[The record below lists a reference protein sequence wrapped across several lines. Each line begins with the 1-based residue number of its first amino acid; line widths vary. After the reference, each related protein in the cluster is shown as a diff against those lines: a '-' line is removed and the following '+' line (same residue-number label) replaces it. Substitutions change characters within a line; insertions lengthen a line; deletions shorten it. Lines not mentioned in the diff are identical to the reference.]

1 MKILIPVL
9 GFGRAGGY
17 RVLSQIANEL
27 IAIGHDVEFL
37 CPDESDPPY
46 FPTHAR
52 VSWIN
57 EKGLR
62 LTNKNE
68 TIKKTGAIAIQK
80 KLTRALKRIP
90 KDSYDV
96 IIANHSLTT
105 LPVIIAG
112 LKDKTLYYVQAYEPE
127 FYNISGGV
135 KNKILSYLS
144 ELSYRMNL
152 FTIVN
157 AKTYLNYK
165 RLKATRILYPGIDFN
180 RFYPKNSTPTQ
191 KPAEQIVI
199 GTIGRLES
207 FKGTRY
213 VIETFKIL
221 KKKYSNI
228 QLHVAFGNPDDFL
241 NEEGIYCFQPHGD
254 KELGKFYRSLDYY
267 FCGANIQLGAFH
279 YPVAEAMCSGVSVIT
294 TQYYPANETN
304 AWIVEPFS
312 SDEFIKAFES
322 AQSNQLLRVKKIQ
335 QGLQDTRQFDWKLV
349 GQRLNEY
356 MIELVGN

>member
-17 RVLSQIANEL
+17 RVLSQLANEL
-27 IAIGHDVEFL
+27 IKLGHDVEFL

-46 FPTHAR
+46 YPTNAR
-52 VSWIN
+52 VSWVN

-62 LTNKNE
+62 LTENNE
-68 TIKKTGAIAIQK
+68 SIKKTGAFAIQT

-90 KDSYDV
+90 KNSYDI

-127 FYNISGGV
+127 FYNLSGGV

-144 ELSYRMNL
+144 GLSYKMNL

-157 AKTYLNYK
+157 GKTYLNYK
-165 RLKATRILYPGIDFN
+165 KLRATKILYPGIDFN
-180 RFYPKNSTPTQ
+180 LFYPGNIAPKKSTET
-191 KPAEQIVI
+191 III

-213 VIETFKIL
+213 VIDAYKIL
-221 KKKYSNI
+221 KKKYSNV
-228 QLHVAFGNPDDFL
+228 QLYVGFGNPDDFL
-241 NEEGIYCFQPHGD
+241 NEEGISCFQPHGD

-267 FCGANIQLGAFH
+267 LCGANVQLGAFH

-294 TQYYPANETN
+294 TQYYPANEAN

-312 SDEFIKAFES
+312 SGEFIKAFEL
-322 AQSNQLLRVKKIQ
+322 AQDNYSLRKKKIQ
-335 QGLQDTRQFDWKLV
+335 QGLEDTRQFDWQLV
-349 GQRLNEY
+349 GKRLDEY
-356 MIELVGN
+356 MIEFIGN